1 MAPSGFH
8 LEITRI
14 NLSNF
19 VSTSASSDLT
29 DLTPTRIGSYY
40 CYQTSVRV
48 ETKKQVVETKKQ
60 RIARIAKEKM
70 LASWKKEQFKTDKIK
85 QVIQVYKP
93 QHRLNHSGKRY

>member
-29 DLTPTRIGSYY
+29 PTRIGGYY
-40 CYQTSVRV
+40 SYQTSVNV
-48 ETKKQVVETKKQ
+48 GAIKKRFVETKKQ

-85 QVIQVYKP
+85 QVIQFCKP
-93 QHRLNHSGKRY
+93 QHRVNHSGIRF